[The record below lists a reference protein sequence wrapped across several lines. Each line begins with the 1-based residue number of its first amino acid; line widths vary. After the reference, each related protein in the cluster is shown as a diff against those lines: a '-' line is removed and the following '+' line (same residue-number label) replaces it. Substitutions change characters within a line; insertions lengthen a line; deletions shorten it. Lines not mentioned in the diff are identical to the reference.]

1 MVFGEFREILFFR
14 EINKMIEF
22 ENNLRARL
30 KPSEAEK
37 AWAETSKYIK
47 AKIPDR
53 EAFLER
59 LEDYAQ
65 NGKPVW
71 YAGRNPC
78 CDDLSDR
85 QLIKSYM
92 NFFRG
97 AEREKMLTNAS
108 WATHINY
115 YAEKVL
121 ECEGMTLEM
130 TVGAGLGTAA
140 VASKM
145 SDSDFLTCV
154 DIDFKCVKNADGILS
169 HFGKRG
175 VGIATSL
182 WNLPFDDETFSTV
195 CSHFGIDECR
205 EIGMVFSEAVR
216 VLKPDGR
223 IVLASNESGYR
234 RTKPYFDMYGIDRP
248 EAQNLLKRV
257 RHYADKQQIDDIM
270 SKHGLTEID
279 YKSFGAR
286 YVAVYEKQAAAP
298 IINAK
303 HRG

>member
-14 EINKMIEF
+14 EIEEMIKF
-22 ENNLRARL
+22 EAELRARL
-30 KPSEAEK
+30 NPDASRDGAEK
-37 AWAETSKYIK
+37 AWAETSKYIR
-47 AKIPDR
+47 AEIPDR
-53 EAFLER
+53 ETFLKR
-59 LEDYAQ
+59 LEDYAR

-78 CDDLSDR
+78 CDDLSDK

-92 NFFRG
+92 NLFRG
-97 AEREKMLTNAS
+97 GEREKMLANGS
-108 WATHINY
+108 WATHIDY

-121 ECEGMTLEM
+121 ESGGMILEL
-130 TVGAGLGTAA
+130 TVGAGFGTAT

-145 SDSDFLTCV
+145 ADSDFLTCV
-154 DIDFKCVKNADGILS
+154 DIDFICAKNADGILS
-169 HFGKRG
+169 HFKKRG
-175 VGIATSL
+175 LGIATSL

-205 EIGMVFSEAVR
+205 EIGAVLIEAVR
-216 VLKPDGR
+216 VLKPGGR

-234 RTKPYFDMYGIDRP
+234 RTKPYFDMYGIERP
-248 EAQNLLKRV
+248 EAQNLLKWV

-286 YVAVYEKQAAAP
+286 YVAVYEKQATE
-298 IINAK
+298 
-303 HRG
+303 